1 MPVRWP
7 LSLPLLPLSC
17 TRMKSSYITL
27 PRNNR
32 IIRLFSVFRTQCNG
46 QQQQQQAGQQ
56 RELEGSWLRLTSEQ
70 GGSPDCMLT
79 LVVLADHTVSL
90 SDLMMIAPGAGTG
103 WGQAASTRQQLR
115 N

>member
-1 MPVRWP
+1 
-7 LSLPLLPLSC
+7 
-17 TRMKSSYITL
+17 MKSFYIIL

-32 IIRLFSVFRTQCNG
+32 IIRLFLVFRTQCNG
-46 QQQQQQAGQQ
+46 QQQQRQAGQQ

-79 LVVLADHTVSL
+79 LVLADHTVSL
-90 SDLMMIAPGAGTG
+90 SDLMRIAPGMSTG